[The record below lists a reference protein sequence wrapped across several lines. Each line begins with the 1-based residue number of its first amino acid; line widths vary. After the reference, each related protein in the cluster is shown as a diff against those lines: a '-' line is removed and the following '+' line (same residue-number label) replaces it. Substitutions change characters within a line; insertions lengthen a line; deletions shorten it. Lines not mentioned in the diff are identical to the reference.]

1 MKQALIPTLAR
12 DPTPGPSP
20 SGEGSRTFANL
31 PLRMAPLSR
40 RIMRLKRRRT
50 GDGVWRLAVFL
61 TLLLLAPTAQAQRLL
76 DFPYADSLTETL
88 ASHQRW
94 AALDSVGRLA
104 LALGTDY
111 PALRRRLGAGALARG
126 RTAAAQR
133 HYEAALRAN
142 PLDTTARTGLVA
154 SYLAVNQVGPAALLA
169 RHLPDSLRRALRLA
183 PSRAITYIEVEASS
197 IQTDERR
204 RGAAT
209 FGRLGVGSRLSPRL
223 SLSQS
228 VSFYRQEIELARHG
242 YPGQADDRA
251 IGQTQYQALLL
262 TQLAPRWQLKAGY
275 HYISQSTNHLG
286 YLALAY
292 ARPVLVAQAGL
303 YAGTLTDTARVQAD
317 LRLTVFPLGRPG
329 FYAFGRAS
337 VVGSGGNAFPNFLLG
352 AGGRLRP
359 WLWAEAW
366 GSAGRVPVLAEADGT
381 YVYNLFDTLGRR
393 AGASLLIL
401 GPQRLSLRL
410 SGIAERRLLADYYPT
425 TYTLYS
431 LTARLAWTW

>member
-1 MKQALIPTLAR
+1 MKQQPGLALAWR
-12 DPTPGPSP
+12 PTPGPSP
-20 SGEGSRTFANL
+20 PGEGSLMTTAFS
-31 PLRMAPLSR
+31 LRSAPLSR
-40 RIMRLKRRRT
+40 RGGAGGGAPRL
-50 GDGVWRLAVFL
+50 G
-61 TLLLLAPTAQAQRLL
+61 LLLLFIFLAGPVAHAQRLL
-76 DFPYADSLTETL
+76 DFAYADSLTQAL
-88 ASHQRW
+88 AAQGRW
-94 AALDSVGRLA
+94 AALDSVGRQA

-111 PALRRRLGAGALARG
+111 PALRRRLGAGALASG
-126 RTAAAQR
+126 RPAAAQR
-133 HYEAALRAN
+133 HYGVALRAN
-142 PLDTTARTGLVA
+142 PLDSAARAGLVA
-154 SYLAVNQVGPAALLA
+154 SYLAFGQVGPAALLA
-169 RHLPDSLRRALRLA
+169 AGLPDSVRRALRLA
-183 PSRAITYIEVEASS
+183 PHRAITYIELEGST

-204 RGAAT
+204 RGAAG
-209 FGRLGVGSRLSPRL
+209 FGRLGVSSRLSPRL

-228 VSFYRQEIELARHG
+228 VSYYHQDIELARHG
-242 YPGQADDRA
+242 YPGQADARD
-251 IGQTQYQALLL
+251 ISQSQYQALLL
-262 TQLAPRWQLKAGY
+262 AQLAPRWQVKAGY
-275 HYISQSTNHLG
+275 HYISQSVNHLG

-292 ARPVLVAQAGL
+292 ARPALVVQAGL

-317 LRLTVFPLGRPG
+317 VRLTVFPGGRPG
-329 FYAFGRAS
+329 FYGFGRGS
-337 VVGSGGNAFPNFLLG
+337 VVGSAGRAYPNFLAG